1 MIERSHKSPYPEEE
15 TQKYIQM
22 GWWTDETFG
31 DLIDQAAD
39 LHPQKEALV
48 DDTNR
53 LNYLEVKAKV
63 DRLAAALINLG
74 IQPGDCVLLQLPN
87 WAEWVWSYFAVH
99 KVGAIVVLL
108 ITGHRQQEIQHLCAM
123 TGARAWIVPGA
134 YRKTDFLPIIRK
146 VGETNDSLEHIILV
160 REDRS
165 HPYLSL
171 EGLLQEQETGKEIQ
185 EEIARRR
192 PQPTETAGLIPTGGT
207 TGLPK
212 LSVRTHADYICG
224 ARAKAE
230 SLGRGEQDNALI
242 FTPVGHNLGQVM
254 VVMTVLTYGKIVLLD
269 STRPEDICATIQ
281 RERVTFLNLVPV
293 LLTRLVNFDR
303 LKEYDISPLKK
314 LHVGAQHSPP
324 ELKRS
329 AHEILGV
336 PHVFS
341 AFGMAEGPALNTRL
355 NDPPEIVYTTVG
367 KPCCPHT
374 TYRVIDGNEN
384 PLPPDT
390 EGEFTAK
397 GPDVFCGYFAYDNSR
412 TFTKDGF
419 FKTGDLAAMDEE
431 GYVRITGRI
440 KDVIIRGGVN
450 ISAAAVEEL
459 IIQHP
464 DVVDV
469 AVIGVPDREWGE
481 RVCACIQPVPG
492 KEPDLEHIISFLKEK
507 GVAGMLIPERVEIM
521 ERFPL
526 TPAGKSDKKAIGQ
539 AIEKRTERE
548 Q

>member
-1 MIERSHKSPYPEEE
+1 MDSKDAGPYKTEDVERYL
-15 TQKYIQM
+15 QK

-31 DLIDQAAD
+31 DLIDRAAD
-39 LHPQKEALV
+39 LHPKKEALV
-48 DDTNR
+48 DDRNR
-53 LNYLEVKAKV
+53 LTYGELKDRV
-63 DRLAAALINLG
+63 DRMAAALIGLG

-87 WAEWVWSYFAVH
+87 WAEWVWSYFAIH

-123 TGARAWIVPGA
+123 TGAKAWIVPGA
-134 YRKTDFLPIIRK
+134 YRKTDFLPIIQK
-146 VGETNDSLEHIILV
+146 VAETNASLEHIILA

-171 EGLLQEQETGKEIQ
+171 EKLMHDQVTGKETR

-192 PQPTETAGLIPTGGT
+192 PRPTGMAGLIPTGGT

-212 LSVRTHADYICG
+212 LSVRTHSDYICG

-230 SLGRGEQDNALI
+230 SLGRGELDNALI

-254 VVMTVLTYGKIVLLD
+254 VVMTVLTFGKLVLLD
-269 STRPEDICATIQ
+269 STRPEDICSTI
-281 RERVTFLNLVPV
+281 EKEGVTFLNLVPV
-293 LLTRLVNFDR
+293 LLTRLVNFDG
-303 LKEYDISPLKK
+303 LKNYDIQSLKK

-329 AHEILGV
+329 AHEVLGV

-355 NDPPEIVYTTVG
+355 TDPPEIVYTTVG

-384 PLPPDT
+384 PLPPNR

-397 GPDVFCGYFAYDNSR
+397 GPDIFSGYFAYDNSR

-419 FKTGDLAAMDEE
+419 FKTGDLAVMDEK

-459 IIQHP
+459 IIEHP
-464 DVVDV
+464 DIVDV
-469 AVIGVPDREWGE
+469 AVIGVPDLEWGE
-481 RVCACIQPVPG
+481 KVCACIQPVPG
-492 KEPDLEHIISFLKEK
+492 KRPGLEEIVSFLKKK
-507 GVAGMLIPERVEIM
+507 GVAGMLLPERIEVM

-526 TPAGKSDKKAIGQ
+526 TPAGKSDKKTIRQ
-539 AIEKRTERE
+539 EIEERIH
-548 Q
+548 QGK